1 LRRFSTPRDAPVA
14 LTSQTQVWFKLEKIF
29 VSVGLGQLGIDG
41 IVQAPRRVMMNIVV
55 HKFSWPVAVS
65 LATLMAIACSSVD
78 DKPAPPPAAPAAKPA
93 PAPAPEKSDPAK
105 AAKSEGAKAAKT
117 KAVEVEGVISAV
129 GQRTITFQLE
139 RKGKVREEVV
149 GVDDKTKI
157 EKGGSNV
164 KLGDLQATD
173 KGLINYEPDAYTPAL
188 AIKITGKGEIKKIGG
203 DD

>member
-1 LRRFSTPRDAPVA
+1 MNRFNTLA
-14 LTSQTQVWFKLEKIF
+14 
-29 VSVGLGQLGIDG
+29 
-41 IVQAPRRVMMNIVV
+41 
-55 HKFSWPVAVS
+55 SWPISIS
-65 LATLMAIACSSVD
+65 LVTVLAIACSSVD
-78 DKPAPPPAAPAAKPA
+78 DKPAPKPTAPAAPAKPA
-93 PAPAPEKSDPAK
+93 PAPAPAPEAS
-105 AAKSEGAKAAKT
+105 AKSEPAKAAKT

-164 KLGDLQATD
+164 KLRDLQETD
-173 KGLINYEPDAYTPAL
+173 KALINYEPEAYTPAI
-188 AIKITGKGEIKKIGG
+188 AIKVTGKGEVQKVGG